1 MFMTPRKLV
10 TGVGAGLVCLL
21 LVLSGCGKSGGG
33 SPAFKIDSEYSA
45 VFLDN
50 GQVFFGKL
58 SDIGSDYPLLKEVF
72 YVQTQTNPE
81 TKEVRSILIKRG
93 NEWHGPTSMRVN
105 SKHIVIIEPVSA
117 ESKVAKLIAEA
128 MAKKA
133 DDKGEAKQ

>member
-1 MFMTPRKLV
+1 MFKSPRKLV
-10 TGVGAGLVCLL
+10 TVVGAGLACLVL
-21 LVLSGCGKSGGG
+21 TLSGCDKSGGG
-33 SPAFKIDSEYSA
+33 GSAFKMEGEYQA

-58 SDIGSDYPLLKEVF
+58 SDVGSDYPLLKEIF

-128 MAKKA
+128 MTKKG
-133 DDKGEAKQ
+133 DVKPEEKK

>member
-1 MFMTPRKLV
+1 MV
-10 TGVGAGLVCLL
+10 VGAGLVCL
-21 LVLSGCGKSGGG
+21 VLTLQGCGKSGGG

-58 SDIGSDYPLLKEVF
+58 TETGSDYPLLNDVF

-117 ESKVAKLIAEA
+117 ESKVAKLITEA
-128 MAKKA
+128 MSKKG
-133 DDKGEAKQ
+133 DVKPEEKK

>member
-1 MFMTPRKLV
+1 MFMASRKLV
-10 TGVGAGLVCLL
+10 TVVGAGLVCL
-21 LVLSGCGKSGGG
+21 VLTLQGCGKSGGG

-58 SDIGSDYPLLKEVF
+58 TETGSDYPLLNDVF

-117 ESKVAKLIAEA
+117 ESKVAKLITEA
-128 MAKKA
+128 MSKKG
-133 DDKGEAKQ
+133 DVKPEEKK